1 MDRKPLKIVKAHVH
15 VRRAGGGKEPEWKS
29 SCSRL
34 MIIKVFTSC
43 ATWGKWQAKSQQCKP
58 PKCDVMGQPGMTTRD
73 SWHTHTQRSLLC
85 CLCNQVKKKKRQLLT
100 VLVVSGC
107 QWWWLQCEGSRK
119 ESDAKTNKAWH
130 LCAYNKVSLSF
141 SLHWISHSSDS
152 RDFLTV

>member
-34 MIIKVFTSC
+34 MIIKVFTAVPPEESDRLR
-43 ATWGKWQAKSQQCKP
+43 ANNVNHQSVMSWANQAWP
-58 PKCDVMGQPGMTTRD
+58 HVTHD
-73 SWHTHTQRSLLC
+73 THTQRSLLC